1 MPGSSLVNFILNFL
15 GRLESL
21 EQAGRLLA
29 PSQVFAD
36 SEERQHFLSKQATEK
51 QSF

>member
-1 MPGSSLVNFILNFL
+1 MLNFL

-21 EQAGRLLA
+21 EQTGGLLA
-29 PSQVFAD
+29 PSQVFAN
-36 SEERQHFLSKQATEK
+36 SEECQHFLSKQVTEK